1 MKKFIVICLISVF
14 AFALPMSA
22 MATDL
27 APAQVEKG
35 MEDGK
40 AEATG
45 DDAGT
50 QDASAQDGEKEG
62 AEKPAAD
69 KADQEEGK

>member
-1 MKKFIVICLISVF
+1 MKKILAICLMTVF

-22 MATDL
+22 MATDMPV
-27 APAQVEKG
+27 AEVEKG
-35 MEDGK
+35 IEDGK
-40 AEATG
+40 TEAKG
-45 DDAGT
+45 DEAGT
-50 QDASAQDGEKEG
+50 KDASAQDGEKEG